1 MVTRRRT
8 GPGYLIG
15 TVEKVTGVDKM
26 TLNFWARTNFVP
38 PSIQDSAGK
47 GTFRRWSFEDI
58 VAIRTAKH
66 LRDQGL
72 SLQKLRRVADFLGDI
87 TSMRQPLASA
97 WLIVQ
102 GEDVFLTDGQGVVS
116 LLEQPGQMAV
126 PAVVLNLESVR
137 GDVER
142 RLKAA

>member
-1 MVTRRRT
+1 MNRRS

-26 TLNFWARTNFVP
+26 TINFWARTGFVP

-58 VAIRTAKH
+58 VAIRVAKQ

-72 SLQKLRRVADFLGDI
+72 SLQKLRRVADFLKGMAGI
-87 TSMRQPLASA
+87 KQPLASA

-102 GEDVFLTDGQGVVS
+102 GEDVFLTDGEGVMS

-137 GDVER
+137 GDVVS